1 MDIRTPWG
9 PTRRPLRTYPGPE
22 LPLSYAAR
30 QGAVRYAGAMGTDSK
45 SNAPKEPRPVG
56 LGKGLAEL
64 PASFF
69 EPLPEDLLRLFE
81 GKERK
86 HALPSEVAEGAVRH
100 PRAMSDGDS

>member
-1 MDIRTPWG
+1 MD
-9 PTRRPLRTYPGPE
+9 
-22 LPLSYAAR
+22 
-30 QGAVRYAGAMGTDSK
+30 TDAE

-69 EPLPEDLLRLFE
+69 EPLPEELLRLFE

-86 HALPSEVAEGAVRH
+86 ESRPVDGTVQHLPAGGEG
-100 PRAMSDGDS
+100 DF